1 MCIFDAFKFH
11 MKQLKNKLF
20 VLFLIVISSAYSQYG
35 SVELNTGGFSLVP
48 AFTDDQPN
56 FIINL
61 GTSTDKRVSGNLI
74 ANIRVDGMIPR
85 GGIFITRYKLIDKK
99 FKLHLGAHL
108 PAFQVDEDFHMDTF
122 FAREVL
128 ATYQLSESVGFT
140 GMFIR
145 GTGMNNDFKMKLLN
159 FLAIIRKNSF
169 VFTTQVYGM
178 DFENT
183 YGVAQAVSYTISKK
197 FSINGFLNKTLSD
210 GSVISTFGL
219 RYQM

>member
-1 MCIFDAFKFH
+1 MIVKR
-11 MKQLKNKLF
+11 LF
-20 VLFLIVISSAYSQYG
+20 VLIVLIASSAYSQYG
-35 SVELNTGGFSLVP
+35 SVELNTGGFSLIP

-56 FIINL
+56 FILNL
-61 GTSTDKRVSGNLI
+61 GTSTDKRVTGSLI
-74 ANIRVDGMIPR
+74 ANIRVDGMKPR

-99 FKLHLGAHL
+99 LKLHLGAHL
-108 PAFQVDEDFHMDTF
+108 PAFQVDEDYHMDTF

-128 ATYQLSESVGFT
+128 ATYQLNESVGFT

-159 FLAIIRKNSF
+159 FMTIIRKNSF

-183 YGVAQAVSYTISKK
+183 YGLAQAVSYTLSQKI
-197 FSINGFLNKTLSD
+197 SINGFVNKTLSD
-210 GSVISTFGL
+210 GSVISTLGL

>member
-1 MCIFDAFKFH
+1 MFVKR
-11 MKQLKNKLF
+11 LF
-20 VLFLIVISSAYSQYG
+20 VLFVLIASSAYSQYG

-61 GTSTDKRVSGNLI
+61 GTATDKRVSGSLI
-74 ANIRVDGMIPR
+74 ANIRVDGMKPR

-99 FKLHLGAHL
+99 LKLQLGAHL

-128 ATYQLSESVGFT
+128 ATYQLNESVGFT

-145 GTGMNNDFKMKLLN
+145 GTGMNNDFKMKLFN
-159 FLAIIRKNSF
+159 FMTIIRKNSF
-169 VFTTQVYGM
+169 VFATQVYGM

-183 YGVAQAVSYTISKK
+183 YGIAQTISYTLSEK
-197 FSINGFLNKTLSD
+197 FSINGFVNKTLSN
-210 GSVISTFGL
+210 GSSISTLGL
-219 RYQM
+219 RYHL

>member
-1 MCIFDAFKFH
+1 MFVKR
-11 MKQLKNKLF
+11 LF
-20 VLFLIVISSAYSQYG
+20 VLFVLIASSAYSQYG

-61 GTSTDKRVSGNLI
+61 GSATDKRVSGSLI
-74 ANIRVDGMIPR
+74 ANIRVDGMKPR
-85 GGIFITRYKLIDKK
+85 GGIFITRYKLVDKK
-99 FKLHLGAHL
+99 LKLQLGAHL

-128 ATYQLSESVGFT
+128 ATYQLNESVGFT

-145 GTGMNNDFKMKLLN
+145 GTGMNNDFKMKLFN
-159 FLAIIRKNSF
+159 FMTFIRKNSF
-169 VFTTQVYGM
+169 VFATQVYGM

-183 YGVAQAVSYTISKK
+183 YGIAQTISYTLSEK
-197 FSINGFLNKTLSD
+197 FSINGFLNKTLSN
-210 GSVISTFGL
+210 GSSISTLGL
-219 RYQM
+219 RYHL

>member
-1 MCIFDAFKFH
+1 
-11 MKQLKNKLF
+11 
-20 VLFLIVISSAYSQYG
+20 LIASSAYSQYG

-56 FIINL
+56 FILNL
-61 GTSTDKRVSGNLI
+61 GTSTDRRVTVSLI
-74 ANIRVDGMIPR
+74 ANIRVEGMKPR

-99 FKLHLGAHL
+99 LKLHLGAHL
-108 PAFQVDEDFHMDTF
+108 PAFQVDEDYHMDTF

-128 ATYQLSESVGFT
+128 ATYQLNESVGFT

-159 FLAIIRKNSF
+159 FMTIIRKNSF

-183 YGVAQAVSYTISKK
+183 YGIAQAISYTLSKK
-197 FSINGFLNKTLSD
+197 LSINGFLNKTLSN
-210 GSVISTFGL
+210 GSTISTLGL
-219 RYQM
+219 RYHM

>member
-1 MCIFDAFKFH
+1 MIVKR
-11 MKQLKNKLF
+11 LF
-20 VLFLIVISSAYSQYG
+20 VLFFLIASSAYSQYG

-56 FIINL
+56 FILNL
-61 GTSTDKRVSGNLI
+61 GTSTDRRVTGSLI
-74 ANIRVDGMIPR
+74 ANIRVEGMKPR

-99 FKLHLGAHL
+99 LKLHLGAHL
-108 PAFQVDEDFHMDTF
+108 PAFQVDEDYHMDTF

-128 ATYQLSESVGFT
+128 ATYQLNESVGFT

-159 FLAIIRKNSF
+159 FMTIIRKNSF
-169 VFTTQVYGM
+169 VFTTQLYGM

-183 YGVAQAVSYTISKK
+183 YGIAQAISYTLSKK
-197 FSINGFLNKTLSD
+197 LSINGFLNKTLSN
-210 GSVISTFGL
+210 GSTISTLGL
-219 RYQM
+219 RYHM

>member
-1 MCIFDAFKFH
+1 MIVKR
-11 MKQLKNKLF
+11 LF
-20 VLFLIVISSAYSQYG
+20 VLFFLIASSAYSQYG

-56 FIINL
+56 FILNL
-61 GTSTDKRVSGNLI
+61 GTSTDRRVTGSLI
-74 ANIRVDGMIPR
+74 ANIRVEGMKPR

-99 FKLHLGAHL
+99 LKLHLGAHL
-108 PAFQVDEDFHMDTF
+108 PAFQVDEDYHMDTF

-128 ATYQLSESVGFT
+128 ATYQLNESVGFT

-159 FLAIIRKNSF
+159 FMTIIRKNSF

-183 YGVAQAVSYTISKK
+183 YGIAQAISYTLSKK
-197 FSINGFLNKTLSD
+197 WSINGFLNKTLSN
-210 GSVISTFGL
+210 GSTISTLGL
-219 RYQM
+219 RYHM

>member
-1 MCIFDAFKFH
+1 MFVKR
-11 MKQLKNKLF
+11 LF
-20 VLFLIVISSAYSQYG
+20 VLFVLIASSAYSQYG

-61 GTSTDKRVSGNLI
+61 GSATDKRVSGSLI
-74 ANIRVDGMIPR
+74 ANIRVDGMKPR
-85 GGIFITRYKLIDKK
+85 GGIFITRYKLVDKK
-99 FKLHLGAHL
+99 LKLQLGAHL

-128 ATYQLSESVGFT
+128 ATYQLNESVGFT

-145 GTGMNNDFKMKLLN
+145 GTGMNNDFKMKLFN
-159 FLAIIRKNSF
+159 FMTIIRKNSF
-169 VFTTQVYGM
+169 VFATQVYGM

-183 YGVAQAVSYTISKK
+183 YGIAQTISYTLSEK
-197 FSINGFLNKTLSD
+197 FSINGFLNKTLSN
-210 GSVISTFGL
+210 GSSISTLGL
-219 RYQM
+219 RYHL

>member
-1 MCIFDAFKFH
+1 MIVKR
-11 MKQLKNKLF
+11 LF
-20 VLFLIVISSAYSQYG
+20 VLFFLIASSAYSQYG

-56 FIINL
+56 FILNL
-61 GTSTDKRVSGNLI
+61 GTSTDRRVTVSLI
-74 ANIRVDGMIPR
+74 ANIRVEGMKPR

-99 FKLHLGAHL
+99 LKLHLGAHL
-108 PAFQVDEDFHMDTF
+108 PAFQVDEDYHMDTF

-128 ATYQLSESVGFT
+128 ATYQLNESVGFT

-159 FLAIIRKNSF
+159 FMTIIRKNSF

-183 YGVAQAVSYTISKK
+183 YGIAQAISYTLSKK
-197 FSINGFLNKTLSD
+197 LSINGFLNKTLSN
-210 GSVISTFGL
+210 GSTISTLGL
-219 RYQM
+219 RYHM

>member
-1 MCIFDAFKFH
+1 MIVKR
-11 MKQLKNKLF
+11 LF
-20 VLFLIVISSAYSQYG
+20 VLFFLIASSAYSQYG

-56 FIINL
+56 FILNL
-61 GTSTDKRVSGNLI
+61 GTSTDRRVTGSLI
-74 ANIRVDGMIPR
+74 ANIRVEGMKPR

-99 FKLHLGAHL
+99 LKLHLGAHL
-108 PAFQVDEDFHMDTF
+108 PAFQVDEDYHMDTF

-128 ATYQLSESVGFT
+128 ATYQLNESVGFT

-159 FLAIIRKNSF
+159 FMTIIRKNSF

-183 YGVAQAVSYTISKK
+183 YGIAQAISYTLSKK
-197 FSINGFLNKTLSD
+197 LSINGFLNKTLSN
-210 GSVISTFGL
+210 GSTISTLGL
-219 RYQM
+219 RSHM

>member
-1 MCIFDAFKFH
+1 MIVKR
-11 MKQLKNKLF
+11 LF
-20 VLFLIVISSAYSQYG
+20 VLFVLIASSAYSQYG

-56 FIINL
+56 FILNL
-61 GTSTDKRVSGNLI
+61 GTSTDRRVTGSLI
-74 ANIRVDGMIPR
+74 ANIRVEGMKPR

-99 FKLHLGAHL
+99 LKLHLGAHL
-108 PAFQVDEDFHMDTF
+108 PAFQVDEDYHMDTF

-128 ATYQLSESVGFT
+128 ATYQLNESVGFT

-159 FLAIIRKNSF
+159 FMTIIRKNSF
-169 VFTTQVYGM
+169 VFTTQLYGM

-183 YGVAQAVSYTISKK
+183 YGIAQAISYTLSKK
-197 FSINGFLNKTLSD
+197 LSINGFLNKTLSN
-210 GSVISTFGL
+210 GSTISTLGL
-219 RYQM
+219 RYHM

>member
-1 MCIFDAFKFH
+1 MFAKR
-11 MKQLKNKLF
+11 LF
-20 VLFLIVISSAYSQYG
+20 VLFVLIASSAYSQYG

-56 FIINL
+56 FILNL
-61 GTSTDKRVSGNLI
+61 GTSTDRRVTGSLI
-74 ANIRVDGMIPR
+74 ANIRVEGMKPR

-99 FKLHLGAHL
+99 LKLHLGAHL
-108 PAFQVDEDFHMDTF
+108 PAFQVDEDYHMDTF

-128 ATYQLSESVGFT
+128 ATYQLNESVGFT

-159 FLAIIRKNSF
+159 FMTIIRKNSF

-183 YGVAQAVSYTISKK
+183 YGIAQAISYTLSKK
-197 FSINGFLNKTLSD
+197 LSINGFLNKTLSN
-210 GSVISTFGL
+210 GSTISTLGL
-219 RYQM
+219 RYHM

>member
-1 MCIFDAFKFH
+1 MFVKR
-11 MKQLKNKLF
+11 LF
-20 VLFLIVISSAYSQYG
+20 VLFVLIASSAYSQYG

-61 GTSTDKRVSGNLI
+61 GTATDKRVSGSLI
-74 ANIRVDGMIPR
+74 ANIRVDGMKPR
-85 GGIFITRYKLIDKK
+85 GGIFITRYKLVDKK
-99 FKLHLGAHL
+99 LKLQLGAHL

-128 ATYQLSESVGFT
+128 ATYQLNESVGFT

-145 GTGMNNDFKMKLLN
+145 GTGMNNDFKMKLFN
-159 FLAIIRKNSF
+159 FMTIIRKNSF
-169 VFTTQVYGM
+169 VFATQVYGM

-183 YGVAQAVSYTISKK
+183 YGIAQTISYTLSEK
-197 FSINGFLNKTLSD
+197 FSINGFLNKTLSN
-210 GSVISTFGL
+210 GSSISTLGL
-219 RYQM
+219 RYHL

>member
-1 MCIFDAFKFH
+1 MFVKR
-11 MKQLKNKLF
+11 LF
-20 VLFLIVISSAYSQYG
+20 VLFVLIASSAYSQYG

-61 GTSTDKRVSGNLI
+61 GTATDKRVSGSLI
-74 ANIRVDGMIPR
+74 ANIRVDGMKPR
-85 GGIFITRYKLIDKK
+85 GGIFITRYKLVDKK
-99 FKLHLGAHL
+99 LKLQLGAHL

-128 ATYQLSESVGFT
+128 ATYQLNESVGFT

-145 GTGMNNDFKMKLLN
+145 GTGMNNDFKMKLFN
-159 FLAIIRKNSF
+159 FITIIRKNSF
-169 VFTTQVYGM
+169 VFATQVYGM

-183 YGVAQAVSYTISKK
+183 YGIAQTISYTLSEK
-197 FSINGFLNKTLSD
+197 FSINGFLNKTLSN
-210 GSVISTFGL
+210 GSSISTLGL
-219 RYQM
+219 RYHL

>member
-1 MCIFDAFKFH
+1 MFVKR
-11 MKQLKNKLF
+11 LF
-20 VLFLIVISSAYSQYG
+20 VLFVLIASSAYSQYG

-56 FIINL
+56 FILNL
-61 GTSTDKRVSGNLI
+61 GTSTDRRVTGSLI
-74 ANIRVDGMIPR
+74 ANIRVEGMKTR

-99 FKLHLGAHL
+99 LKLHLGAHL
-108 PAFQVDEDFHMDTF
+108 PAFQVDEDYHMDTF

-159 FLAIIRKNSF
+159 FMTIIRKNSF

-183 YGVAQAVSYTISKK
+183 YGIAQAISYTLSKK
-197 FSINGFLNKTLSD
+197 LSINGFLNKTLSN
-210 GSVISTFGL
+210 GSTISTLGL
-219 RYQM
+219 RYHM

>member
-1 MCIFDAFKFH
+1 
-11 MKQLKNKLF
+11 
-20 VLFLIVISSAYSQYG
+20 LIASSAYSQYG

-56 FIINL
+56 FILNL
-61 GTSTDKRVSGNLI
+61 GTSTDRRVTVSLI
-74 ANIRVDGMIPR
+74 ANIRVEGMKPR

-99 FKLHLGAHL
+99 LKLHLGAHL
-108 PAFQVDEDFHMDTF
+108 PAFQVDEDYHMDTF

-128 ATYQLSESVGFT
+128 ATYQLNESVGFT

-159 FLAIIRKNSF
+159 FMTIIRKNSF
-169 VFTTQVYGM
+169 VFTTQLYGM

-183 YGVAQAVSYTISKK
+183 YGIAQAISYTLSKK
-197 FSINGFLNKTLSD
+197 LSINGFLNKTLSN
-210 GSVISTFGL
+210 GSTISTLGL
-219 RYQM
+219 RYHM

>member
-1 MCIFDAFKFH
+1 MIVKR
-11 MKQLKNKLF
+11 LF
-20 VLFLIVISSAYSQYG
+20 VLFFLIASSAYSQYG

-56 FIINL
+56 FILNL
-61 GTSTDKRVSGNLI
+61 GTSTDKRVTGSLI
-74 ANIRVDGMIPR
+74 ANIRVDGMKPR

-99 FKLHLGAHL
+99 LKLHLGAHL
-108 PAFQVDEDFHMDTF
+108 PAFQVDEDYHMDTF

-128 ATYQLSESVGFT
+128 ATYQLNESVGFT

-159 FLAIIRKNSF
+159 FMTIIRKNSF

-183 YGVAQAVSYTISKK
+183 YGLAQAISYNLSKK
-197 FSINGFLNKTLSD
+197 WSINGFLNKTLSN
-210 GSVISTFGL
+210 GSTISTLGL
-219 RYQM
+219 RYHM

>member
-1 MCIFDAFKFH
+1 MFVKR
-11 MKQLKNKLF
+11 LF
-20 VLFLIVISSAYSQYG
+20 VLFVLIASSAYSQYG

-61 GTSTDKRVSGNLI
+61 GTATDKRVSGSLI
-74 ANIRVDGMIPR
+74 ANIRVDGMKPR
-85 GGIFITRYKLIDKK
+85 GGIFITRYKLVDKK
-99 FKLHLGAHL
+99 LKLQLGAHL

-128 ATYQLSESVGFT
+128 ATYQLNESVGFT

-145 GTGMNNDFKMKLLN
+145 GTGMNNDFKMKLFN
-159 FLAIIRKNSF
+159 FMTIIRKNSF

-183 YGVAQAVSYTISKK
+183 YGIAQTISYTLSEK
-197 FSINGFLNKTLSD
+197 FSINGFLNKTLSN
-210 GSVISTFGL
+210 GSSISTLGL
-219 RYQM
+219 RYHL

>member
-1 MCIFDAFKFH
+1 MFVKR
-11 MKQLKNKLF
+11 LF
-20 VLFLIVISSAYSQYG
+20 VLFVLIASSAYSQYG

-56 FIINL
+56 FILNL
-61 GTSTDKRVSGNLI
+61 GTSTDRRVTGSLI
-74 ANIRVDGMIPR
+74 ANIRVEGMKPR

-99 FKLHLGAHL
+99 LKLHLGAHL
-108 PAFQVDEDFHMDTF
+108 PAFQVDEDYHMDTF

-128 ATYQLSESVGFT
+128 ATYQLNESVGFT

-159 FLAIIRKNSF
+159 FMTIIRKNSF
-169 VFTTQVYGM
+169 VFTTQLYGM

-183 YGVAQAVSYTISKK
+183 YGIAQAISYTLSKK
-197 FSINGFLNKTLSD
+197 LSINGFLNKTLSN
-210 GSVISTFGL
+210 GSTISTLGL
-219 RYQM
+219 RYHM

>member
-1 MCIFDAFKFH
+1 MIVKR
-11 MKQLKNKLF
+11 LF
-20 VLFLIVISSAYSQYG
+20 VLFFLIASSAYSQYG

-56 FIINL
+56 FILNL
-61 GTSTDKRVSGNLI
+61 GTSTDRRVTVSLI
-74 ANIRVDGMIPR
+74 ANIRVEGMKPR

-99 FKLHLGAHL
+99 LKLHLGAHL
-108 PAFQVDEDFHMDTF
+108 PAFQVDEDYHMDTF

-128 ATYQLSESVGFT
+128 ATYQLNESVGFT

-159 FLAIIRKNSF
+159 FMTIIRKNSF
-169 VFTTQVYGM
+169 VFTTQLYGM

-183 YGVAQAVSYTISKK
+183 YGIAQAISYTLSKK
-197 FSINGFLNKTLSD
+197 LSINGFLNKTLSN
-210 GSVISTFGL
+210 GSTISTLGL
-219 RYQM
+219 RYHM

>member
-1 MCIFDAFKFH
+1 MFVKR
-11 MKQLKNKLF
+11 LF
-20 VLFLIVISSAYSQYG
+20 VLFVLIASSAYSQYG

-61 GTSTDKRVSGNLI
+61 GTATDKRVSGSLI
-74 ANIRVDGMIPR
+74 ANIRVDGMKPR

-99 FKLHLGAHL
+99 LKLQLGAHL

-128 ATYQLSESVGFT
+128 ATYQLNESVGFT

-145 GTGMNNDFKMKLLN
+145 GTGMNNDFKMKLFN
-159 FLAIIRKNSF
+159 FMTIIRKNSF
-169 VFTTQVYGM
+169 VFATQVYGM

-183 YGVAQAVSYTISKK
+183 YGIAQTISYTLSEK
-197 FSINGFLNKTLSD
+197 FSINGFLNKTLSN
-210 GSVISTFGL
+210 GSSISTLGL
-219 RYQM
+219 RYHL

>member
-1 MCIFDAFKFH
+1 MIVKR
-11 MKQLKNKLF
+11 LF
-20 VLFLIVISSAYSQYG
+20 VLFFLIASSAYSQYG

-56 FIINL
+56 FILNL
-61 GTSTDKRVSGNLI
+61 GTSTDRRVTGSLI
-74 ANIRVDGMIPR
+74 ANIRVEGMKPR

-99 FKLHLGAHL
+99 LKLHLGAHL
-108 PAFQVDEDFHMDTF
+108 PAFQVDEDYHMDTF

-128 ATYQLSESVGFT
+128 ATYQLNESVGFT

-159 FLAIIRKNSF
+159 FMTIIRKNSF

-183 YGVAQAVSYTISKK
+183 YGIAQAISYTLSKK
-197 FSINGFLNKTLSD
+197 LSINGFLNKTLSN
-210 GSVISTFGL
+210 GSTISTLGL
-219 RYQM
+219 RYHM

>member
-1 MCIFDAFKFH
+1 MFVKR
-11 MKQLKNKLF
+11 LF
-20 VLFLIVISSAYSQYG
+20 VLFVLIASSAYSQYG

-61 GTSTDKRVSGNLI
+61 GSATDKRVSGSLI
-74 ANIRVDGMIPR
+74 ANIRVDGMKPR
-85 GGIFITRYKLIDKK
+85 GGIFITRYKLVDKK
-99 FKLHLGAHL
+99 LKLQLGAHL

-128 ATYQLSESVGFT
+128 ATYQLNESVGFT

-145 GTGMNNDFKMKLLN
+145 GTGMNNDFKMKLFN
-159 FLAIIRKNSF
+159 FMTIIRKNSF
-169 VFTTQVYGM
+169 VFAIQVYGM

-183 YGVAQAVSYTISKK
+183 YGIAQTISYTLSEK
-197 FSINGFLNKTLSD
+197 FSINGFLNKTLSN
-210 GSVISTFGL
+210 GSSISTLGL
-219 RYQM
+219 RYHL

>member
-1 MCIFDAFKFH
+1 MFVKR
-11 MKQLKNKLF
+11 LF
-20 VLFLIVISSAYSQYG
+20 VLFFLIASSAYSQYG

-56 FIINL
+56 FILNL
-61 GTSTDKRVSGNLI
+61 GTSTDRRVTGSLI
-74 ANIRVDGMIPR
+74 ANIRVEGMKPR

-99 FKLHLGAHL
+99 LKLHLGAHL
-108 PAFQVDEDFHMDTF
+108 PAFQVDEDYHMDTF

-128 ATYQLSESVGFT
+128 ATYQLNESVGFT

-159 FLAIIRKNSF
+159 FMTIIRKNSF
-169 VFTTQVYGM
+169 VFTTQLYGM

-183 YGVAQAVSYTISKK
+183 YGIAQAISYTLSKK
-197 FSINGFLNKTLSD
+197 LSINGFLNKTLSN
-210 GSVISTFGL
+210 GSTISTLGL
-219 RYQM
+219 RYHM

>member
-1 MCIFDAFKFH
+1 MIVKRI
-11 MKQLKNKLF
+11 F
-20 VLFLIVISSAYSQYG
+20 VLFFLIASSAYSQYG

-56 FIINL
+56 FILNL
-61 GTSTDKRVSGNLI
+61 GTSTDKRVTGSLI
-74 ANIRVDGMIPR
+74 ANIRVDGMKPR

-99 FKLHLGAHL
+99 LKLHLGAHL
-108 PAFQVDEDFHMDTF
+108 PAFQVDEDYHMDTF

-128 ATYQLSESVGFT
+128 ATYQLNESVGFT

-159 FLAIIRKNSF
+159 FMTIIRKNSF

-183 YGVAQAVSYTISKK
+183 YGLAQAVSYTLSQKI
-197 FSINGFLNKTLSD
+197 SINGFVNKTLSD
-210 GSVISTFGL
+210 GSVISTLGL